1 MVRFALALFLVC
13 FALNGGAAAQE
24 TSGADFDEDGEV
36 SFSDFLIFA
45 RGFGRTAQDADFNAR
60 LDLNG
65 DGAVDFQDFLIFA
78 RHFGGSTPP
87 EDADREPFD
96 PPRIY
101 VSDTLGNRVFVL
113 DGDTNFFNP
122 GLSAVITQPRSVTY
136 SSINRRIYVVAA
148 DTFHALTE
156 SSETDYRLP
165 LVDPSATPGF
175 PPAGRGGFKMVLSPD
190 HRLAYI
196 TEDAANQVEVIHL
209 KDAESVA
216 IIPLPYKPSGIAISP
231 GGNAV
236 YVGHPLRPWVSVIDG
251 LRQAFTD
258 SIRLDG
264 WGNGRL
270 VASPEGDRIYT
281 TVNVGGTDPSVEIVS
296 IDTETKEVH
305 DMLVVAAD
313 SITNVIDLQMS
324 RDGLKLYATVWP
336 GAAPIEPLKEGAVS
350 YFMTVDRLTLE
361 TTSVI
366 QTNWYQNNFGVSRDG
381 KTAYVA
387 VLDPAAGTYELAVLD
402 LENEEVAGLVLGFFT
417 PFDVK
422 AYGGK
427 AALGHIEFPEITVF

>member
-1 MVRFALALFLVC
+1 MVRFALVLFCVC
-13 FALNGGAAAQE
+13 FAMNGNASAQE
-24 TSGADFDEDGEV
+24 TTPADFDGDGEV
-36 SFSDFLIFA
+36 NFSDFLVFA
-45 RGFGRTAQDADFNAR
+45 RGFGRTDQDADFDAR
-60 LDLNG
+60 LDLN
-65 DGAVDFQDFLIFA
+65 DNGAVDFQDFLLFA
-78 RHFGGSTPP
+78 RQFGGSTPT
-87 EDADREPFD
+87 EDVDKEPFD

-122 GLSAVITQPRSVTY
+122 VLSAVITQPRSVTY
-136 SSINRRIYVVAA
+136 SLINRRIYVVAA

-156 SSETDYRLP
+156 SSETDFRLP
-165 LVDPSATPGF
+165 LVDPSETPGF

-196 TEDAANQVEVIHL
+196 TEDAANQVEVINL
-209 KDAESVA
+209 KAAESVA
-216 IIPLPYKPSGIAISP
+216 IVPLSYKPSGVAISP
-231 GGNAV
+231 DGNAV
-236 YVGHPLRPWVSVIDG
+236 YVGHPLRPWVSVIHG
-251 LRQAFTD
+251 PRQALTD

-264 WGNGRL
+264 LGNGRL
-270 VASPEGDRIYT
+270 VASPEGDRLYT
-281 TVNVGGTDPSVEIVS
+281 TINVGGTDPSVEIIS
-296 IDTETKEVH
+296 IDPETKEVD

-336 GAAPIEPLKEGAVS
+336 GTAPVEPLKEGAVS
-350 YFMTVDRLTLE
+350 YFLTIDRLTLR

-366 QTNWYQNNFGVSRDG
+366 QTNWYQNNFGVSRDD

-387 VLDPAAGTYELAVLD
+387 VLDRTAGTYELAVLD
-402 LENEEVAGLVLGFFT
+402 LENEEVIGLVLGFFT

-422 AYGGK
+422 AFGGK
-427 AALGHIEFPEITVF
+427 AALGRIMFPEITVF

>member
-1 MVRFALALFLVC
+1 MVRFALVFFCVC
-13 FALNGGAAAQE
+13 FMLSGSAAAQE
-24 TSGADFDEDGEV
+24 TPAADFDEDGEV
-36 SFSDFLIFA
+36 GFQDFLIFA
-45 RGFGRTAQDADFNAR
+45 RGFGRTNQDADFDAR
-60 LDLNG
+60 LDLN
-65 DGAVDFQDFLIFA
+65 DNGAVDFQDFVLFA

-148 DTFHALTE
+148 DTFHAMTE

-196 TEDAANQVEVIHL
+196 TEDAANQIEVIHL
-209 KDAESVA
+209 KHAESVA
-216 IIPLPYKPSGIAISP
+216 IIPLSYKPSGIAISP

-236 YVGHPLRPWVSVIDG
+236 YVGHPLSPWVSVIDG
-251 LRQAFTD
+251 LRQAISD

-281 TVNVGGTDPSVEIVS
+281 TVNVGGTDPSVEIIS
-296 IDTETKEVH
+296 IDTETREVH

-336 GAAPIEPLKEGAVS
+336 GTAPIEPLKEGAVS

-402 LENEEVAGLVLGFFT
+402 LETEEVAGLVLGFFT

>member
-1 MVRFALALFLVC
+1 MARFLLVFSFVC
-13 FALNGGAAAQE
+13 FALNGSATAQE
-24 TSGADFDEDGEV
+24 TSQADFDGDGEV
-36 SFSDFLIFA
+36 SFADFVIFA
-45 RGFGRTAQDADFNAR
+45 SGFGKTGQDADFDAR
-60 LDLNG
+60 LDLNKS
-65 DGAVDFQDFLIFA
+65 GAVDFQDFVLFA
-78 RHFGGSTPP
+78 QQFGGSTPP
-87 EDADREPFD
+87 ENGDEEPFD

-113 DGDTNFFNP
+113 DGETNFFNP

-165 LVDPSATPGF
+165 LTDPSQTPGF
-175 PPAGRGGFKMVLSPD
+175 PPTGRGGFRMVLSPD

-196 TEDAANQVEVIHL
+196 TEDAAHQVEAVHL

-216 IIPLPYKPSGIAISP
+216 VIPLSYKPSGIAISP
-231 GGNAV
+231 GGDAV
-236 YVGHPLRPWVSVIDG
+236 YVGHPQRPWISVING
-251 LRQAFTD
+251 PGQALSD
-258 SIRLDG
+258 SIRLEG

-270 VASPEGDRIYT
+270 AVSPEGDRIYT
-281 TVNVGGTDPSVEIVS
+281 AINVGGTDPSVKIIS
-296 IDTETKEVH
+296 ISPETKEV
-305 DMLVVAAD
+305 DGMLEVSAD
-313 SITNVIDLQMS
+313 STTNVIDLQIS

-336 GAAPIEPLKEGAVS
+336 GPAPIEPLKEGAVS
-350 YFMTVDRLTLE
+350 YLLTIDRLALT

-381 KTAYVA
+381 TTAYVA
-387 VLDPAAGTYELAVLD
+387 VLDPAAGSYELAVLD
-402 LENEEVAGLVLGFFT
+402 LVNEEVVGLVLGFFT

-422 AYGGK
+422 VYGGK
-427 AALGHIEFPEITVF
+427 AALGRIQFPEITVF